1 MLDYITI
8 DTTSVIIKRRYT
20 INTNVNAVKW
30 IATKKKGKS
39 FKNTKTYQ
47 RSNKAFNNITKK
59 QMDD

>member
-8 DTTSVIIKRRYT
+8 DTTSVIKKRRYT
-20 INTNVNAVKW
+20 INTNVNAVNGLQQ
-30 IATKKKGKS
+30 KKGKS

-59 QMDD
+59 